1 MSSWHA
7 ILGCTAAGM
16 GISVLP
22 RMVLASFP
30 QPKYFSVHPLPA
42 GIGRAPTM
50 LIWRKGATSPNVRAL
65 REVLTAPATVK
76 PERKKAMAAS

>member
-1 MSSWHA
+1 MLAFERGCSYRARMEQWFALSGEMPDKIIEMSSWHA

-30 QPKYFSVHPLPA
+30 RQNFLSLHPLPPA
-42 GIGRAPTM
+42 WRAHRPC
-50 LIWRKGATSPNVRAL
+50 
-65 REVLTAPATVK
+65 
-76 PERKKAMAAS
+76 